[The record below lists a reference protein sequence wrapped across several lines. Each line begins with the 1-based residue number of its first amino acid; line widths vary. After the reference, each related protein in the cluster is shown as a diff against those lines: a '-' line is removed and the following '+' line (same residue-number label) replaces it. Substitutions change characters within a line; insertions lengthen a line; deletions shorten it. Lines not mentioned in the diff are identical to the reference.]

1 MKFKGGLFLMIGII
15 FSINFVFAAVDDSL
29 HLTIQTRTA
38 GGIIETG
45 TFAFVFNISTTS
57 DCNNVLFTNTTSL
70 TTDSKG
76 IVSYYLDNV
85 NLNFTDQYFLCY
97 YRDGTLKS
105 NSKMA
110 RVPYAFNSKFL
121 GVMTKISLCL

>member
-1 MKFKGGLFLMIGII
+1 MIGII

-29 HLTIQTRTA
+29 HLTIQTRDS
-38 GGIIETG
+38 GGTIETG
-45 TFAFVFNISTTS
+45 TFTFVFNISTNE
-57 DCNNVLFTNTTSL
+57 DCVSSNIVFTNTTSL